1 MISSPWPRIALVLL
15 TAAAGACA
23 SSGAAPRPFPRPG
36 ATGEIVRPTV
46 PAPDDAAGAT
56 IVSTALALRGVPY
69 RNGGADPSG
78 FDCSGLVWYA
88 FEQHGVMVPRTVAG
102 QFASGRKVKERDLEP
117 GDLVFFETEGHK
129 ASHVGL
135 FVGAGEFV
143 HAPSARGEV
152 RVERLASPYWSERYV
167 GARRY

>member
-1 MISSPWPRIALVLL
+1 MRSSLFRLAVVLL
-15 TAAAGACA
+15 SGTAAACA

-36 ATGEIVRPTV
+36 AGGVERPALHSGEM
-46 PAPDDAAGAT
+46 AGEA
-56 IVSTALALRGVPY
+56 IISTALSMRGVPY

-88 FEQHGVMVPRTVAG
+88 FERHGIEVPRTVAE
-102 QFASGRKVKERDLEP
+102 QFSAGRPVKAGNLEP
-117 GDLVFFETEGHK
+117 GDLVFFETSGHK

-143 HAPSARGEV
+143 HAPSTRGEV
-152 RVERLASPYWSERYV
+152 RIEHLSSPYWSRRYV